1 MKQMADLTPDLELDP
16 APTDAEPRAIAARLE
31 AAFGRVHRERM
42 HDVPILNVALGIK
55 AVGTCEVEAGW
66 LSALVTPWF
75 INLMLLPR
83 TPAQAQNYRALQLG
97 STVAHAFP
105 SGRFEF
111 IVGEEGD
118 LGRYQM
124 CSLFSPVLE
133 FESHGA
139 ALITAESAI
148 AVLFDAGLAP
158 DAPQATPAAS
168 PDVAVAAARPR
179 PGGEAMEAGKLSRR
193 GLLFGRNPESEVVEP

>member
-1 MKQMADLTPDLELDP
+1 MADGMADP
-16 APTDAEPRAIAARLE
+16 PLMDAEAIAARLE
-31 AAFGRVHRERM
+31 AAFDRVHRERM
-42 HDVPILNVALGIK
+42 RDVPILNPALAVK
-55 AVGTCEVEAGW
+55 AVGTRAVEAGW

-83 TPAQAQNYRALQLG
+83 TAEQVQDYGTLQPGSAVVHGFPAG
-97 STVAHAFP
+97 C
-105 SGRFEF
+105 FEF
-111 IVGEEGD
+111 IVGVEGD

-148 AVLFDAGLAP
+148 MVLFDARLAP
-158 DAPQATPAAS
+158 DAPQTDAAS
-168 PDVAVAAARPR
+168 TEEAAAAARP

-193 GLLFGRNPESEVVEP
+193 GLLFGRNPESEVVET

>member
-1 MKQMADLTPDLELDP
+1 MADLALM
-16 APTDAEPRAIAARLE
+16 DAEAIATRLE
-31 AAFGRVHRERM
+31 AAFERVHRERM
-42 HDVPILNVALGIK
+42 HDVPILNSALAIK
-55 AVGTCEVEAGW
+55 AVGTRAVEAGW

-83 TPAQAQNYRALQLG
+83 TAEHLQDYRTLRLG
-97 STVAHAFP
+97 STVVHGFP
-105 SGRFEF
+105 AGCFEF
-111 IVGEEGD
+111 IVGEEDD

-148 AVLFDAGLAP
+148 AVLFDARLAP
-158 DAPQATPAAS
+158 DALQTTGTAS
-168 PDVAVAAARPR
+168 VEEAAAAACR
-179 PGGEAMEAGKLSRR
+179 PGSEAMEAGKLSRR
-193 GLLFGRNPESEVVEP
+193 GLLFGRNPESEVVET

>member
-1 MKQMADLTPDLELDP
+1 MKHMADITPDLKLNP
-16 APTDAEPRAIAARLE
+16 APTDAGPHAIVARLE
-31 AAFGRVHRERM
+31 AAFERVHRERM
-42 HDVPILNVALGIK
+42 HDVPILNAALGIE
-55 AVGTCEVEAGW
+55 AVGTREVEAGW

-83 TPAQAQNYRALQLG
+83 TLAQTQDYRALQLG

-139 ALITAESAI
+139 AVITAESAI
-148 AVLFDAGLAP
+148 AVLFDTRLAP
-158 DAPQATPAAS
+158 DASQATDAGS
-168 PDVAVAAARPR
+168 PEGAVAARPR
-179 PGGEAMEAGKLSRR
+179 PGSEAIEAGKLSRR
-193 GLLFGRNPESEVVEP
+193 GLLFGRNPESEGVEP

>member
-1 MKQMADLTPDLELDP
+1 MMKRMADSMPYL
-16 APTDAEPRAIAARLE
+16 ASIDAQAIASRLE
-31 AAFGRVHRERM
+31 ATFERVHRERM
-42 HDVPILNVALGIK
+42 HDVPILNRALAVT
-55 AVGTCEVEAGW
+55 AVGTRAVEAGW

-83 TPAQAQNYRALQLG
+83 TAGHLQDYSALRPG
-97 STVAHAFP
+97 STVVHGFP
-105 SGRFEF
+105 AGSFEF
-111 IVGEEGD
+111 IVGEEDD

-148 AVLFDAGLAP
+148 TVLFDARLAP
-158 DAPQATPAAS
+158 DAPPTTSAASVEEDAAAAHHPGPAA
-168 PDVAVAAARPR
+168 V
-179 PGGEAMEAGKLSRR
+179 EAGKLSRR
-193 GLLFGRNPESEVVEP
+193 GLLFGRNPESEVVET

>member
-1 MKQMADLTPDLELDP
+1 MKYMADLMSELTLTNAGP
-16 APTDAEPRAIAARLE
+16 HAIAAGLE
-31 AAFGRVHRERM
+31 AAFARVHRERM
-42 HDVPILNVALGIK
+42 HDVPILNPALGIK
-55 AVGTCEVEAGW
+55 AVGTREVEAGW

-83 TPAQAQNYRALQLG
+83 TPEQAQDYRALQLG
-97 STVAHAFP
+97 GIVAHAFP

-118 LGRYQM
+118 LGRYLM

-148 AVLFDAGLAP
+148 AALFDARLAP
-158 DAPQATPAAS
+158 DAAQASDGVS
-168 PDVAVAAARPR
+168 PDFAAAARPG
-179 PGGEAMEAGKLSRR
+179 PEIAEHEAGKLSRR